1 MPLEN
6 PRIYTPDGIISR
18 VGGLASERK
27 EMEFHTRPCR
37 PGDETALSLVA
48 QATILETYAGI
59 TDGAD
64 LVKYV
69 TSALFSP
76 GDFSQKLGDDRF
88 RAWIAETS
96 VGSCAVGYALAVA
109 DEDAKS
115 FSSFELKRLYIFY
128 RFHGNRLGK
137 RLMEEV
143 LSFAKRMKSET
154 IWLQVHEANQ
164 HAIEFYR
171 RFGFVQTGTD
181 LFHAGE
187 SSYRVLTLR
196 LTLPD

>member
-1 MPLEN
+1 M
-6 PRIYTPDGIISR
+6 
-18 VGGLASERK
+18 
-27 EMEFHTRPCR
+27 
-37 PGDETALSLVA
+37 
-48 QATILETYAGI
+48 ETYAGI
-59 TDGAD
+59 TNDGD

-69 TSALFSP
+69 TSLVDESSRMLA
-76 GDFSQKLGDDRF
+76 DDRF

-96 VGSCAVGYALAVA
+96 IGNCAVRYAVA
-109 DEDAKS
+109 VDDEDTRS

-128 RFHGNRLGK
+128 RFHGKGLGE

-164 HAIEFYR
+164 HAIEFYK

-181 LFHAGE
+181 LFQAGE
-187 SSYRVLTLR
+187 GSYRVLRLR
-196 LTLPD
+196 LALARKG